1 MGQGISGDL
10 FPWLIPA
17 LDALL
22 VGSQLRVVI
31 LDWNARSL
39 AAYRR
44 AGFTD
49 VGSHGNEDGTFRLL
63 TRPRTPSSP

>member
-1 MGQGISGDL
+1 LLS
-10 FPWLIPA
+10 A
-17 LDALL
+17 LSAQFAD
-22 VGSQLRVVI
+22 SRLRVVI

-49 VGSHGNEDGTFRLL
+49 VGSHVNDDGTYLL
-63 TRPRTPSSP
+63 LERARP